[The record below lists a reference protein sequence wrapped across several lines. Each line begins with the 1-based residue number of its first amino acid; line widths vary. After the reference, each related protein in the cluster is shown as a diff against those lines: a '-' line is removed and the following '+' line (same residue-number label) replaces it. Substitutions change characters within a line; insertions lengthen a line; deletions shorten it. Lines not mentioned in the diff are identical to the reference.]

1 MKKYIIWI
9 IISIIVIVAIA
20 FGIYFFNMKNIEK
33 ILEDEN
39 NQVNALK
46 GVYEDFLGRLNL
58 EEDNIILDESCLRNI
73 ISGVE
78 FSDENKEKLKE
89 VEKINEEYEF
99 AYDLSLKYNVQTSI
113 LTLKLEEKNHGLM
126 TSTQSYK
133 LSVKN
138 GAIVYETDGVGETI
152 NTSPVSE

>member
-46 GVYEDFLGRLNL
+46 GVYENFLGRLNL